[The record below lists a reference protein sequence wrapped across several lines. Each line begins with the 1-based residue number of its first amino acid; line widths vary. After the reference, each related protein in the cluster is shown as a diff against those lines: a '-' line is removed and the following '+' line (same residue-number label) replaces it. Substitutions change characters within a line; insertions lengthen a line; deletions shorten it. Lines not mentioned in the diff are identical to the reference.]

1 MDETSDPRG
10 EDSAGAVIPTVNVRA
25 SATVDAVPDE
35 ARVHFDLSASE
46 RSADAA
52 LDAIRERIG
61 HIDAVLD
68 EVGVDPSDRTS
79 TVQVGEQ
86 GERSGGKWL
95 SKGYEAFAG
104 VSAVVRDP
112 EVVGLLVRE
121 TVARAGPEVRGPYW
135 RVSPD
140 HPARLEA
147 CRKAAADARAKAQ
160 AYADALGVTLGEIIR
175 VAEPGSRTIEAP
187 IAQPLT
193 PQPVAAAGLMRSGS
207 AETKP
212 PIDLS
217 PGRQEV
223 HAAVE
228 VIFEL
233 EQA

>member
-1 MDETSDPRG
+1 MAEMREPRG
-10 EDSAGAVIPTVNVRA
+10 DEATGAVSPTVNVRA

-52 LDAIRERIG
+52 LDAIRDRTRQ
-61 HIDAVLD
+61 IDTVLD
-68 EVGVDPSDRTS
+68 ELGIDPSDRTS
-79 TVQVGEQ
+79 TVRVGEQ

-95 SKGYEAFAG
+95 SKGYQAFAG
-104 VSAVVRDP
+104 VSVVVRDMDA
-112 EVVGLLVRE
+112 VGPLVNE

-147 CRKAAADARAKAQ
+147 CRKAAADAKAKAE
-160 AYADALGVTLGEIIR
+160 AYADALGVALGEIVR

-187 IAQPLT
+187 IAQPVA
-193 PQPVAAAGLMRSGS
+193 PQPVAAAGRATS
-207 AETKP
+207 ASPDARP
-212 PIDLS
+212 PLDLR

-228 VIFEL
+228 VIFGL
-233 EQA
+233 EPG